1 MNPMLDEFI
10 TLCYLMADDFGIM
23 PMSRQEEKRYSEL
36 EKEISLIL
44 DNHLEQ
50 QRKESSN
57 VGD

>member
-23 PMSRQEEKRYSEL
+23 PMSKQEEKRYSEL

-44 DNHLEQ
+44 DKHLEQ

>member
-1 MNPMLDEFI
+1 MNPMLQEFVS
-10 TLCYLMADDFGIM
+10 LCWIMADDFALT
-23 PMSRQEEKRYSEL
+23 PMSKQEEKRYSEL

>member
-23 PMSRQEEKRYSEL
+23 PMSKQEEKRYSEL

-44 DNHLEQ
+44 DKHLEQ
-50 QRKESSN
+50 QRKESNN

>member
-44 DNHLEQ
+44 DKHLEQ
-50 QRKESSN
+50 QRKESNN

>member
-23 PMSRQEEKRYSEL
+23 PMSKQEEKRYSEL

-44 DNHLEQ
+44 DKHLEQ
-50 QRKESSN
+50 TRKESSN

>member
-23 PMSRQEEKRYSEL
+23 PMSRQEEERYSEL
-36 EKEISLIL
+36 EKEINLIIEK
-44 DNHLEQ
+44 HLEQ

>member
-23 PMSRQEEKRYSEL
+23 PMSKQEEKRYSEL

>member
-1 MNPMLDEFI
+1 MNPMLQEFI
-10 TLCYLMADDFGIM
+10 SLCWIMADDFTLT
-23 PMSRQEEKRYSEL
+23 PMSKQEEKRYSEL

>member
-23 PMSRQEEKRYSEL
+23 PMSKQEEKRYYQL
-36 EKEISLIL
+36 EKEINLIIEK
-44 DNHLEQ
+44 HLEQ